1 MVIVEALSSH
11 SESIV
16 KVQGILRENQWMDV
30 LGTYRSENGF
40 NFQRADIPFR
50 DRDTWLAAR
59 QRAQTTPEATAKKST
74 SQKEA
79 MKLFFVKNKG
89 WSGSA
94 VKSFWTP
101 ELKKQQAERFKPQKL
116 AAIGGAAA
124 KKKLSGIPRTE
135 AVKEKMRIGQRAW
148 MTPEQ
153 IKARAAAV
161 KDAMA
166 SRRCYYG
173 A

>member
-1 MVIVEALSSH
+1 MFMSAALANWFVGGHTKPDFERVTCITPLQFKRRQLHKLQEAAG
-11 SESIV
+11 
-16 KVQGILRENQWMDV
+16 GIRKREGSTNS
-30 LGTYRSENGF
+30 LGF
-40 NFQRADIPFR
+40 K
-50 DRDTWLAAR
+50 
-59 QRAQTTPEATAKKST
+59 RAQTTPEATAKKST

-79 MKLFFVKNKG
+79 MKLFLVKNKG